1 MGYRSDVKYVMAFAT
16 EEARTKFLGE
26 AALIVADHPDQDVR
40 DIPSAY
46 ELDTY
51 ERRTKPFII
60 RVHHEEVKWF
70 LYINSV
76 RIETELVRVAED
88 DYDADF
94 EFLRIGEDHE
104 DIDSQTS
111 KDILG
116 GDFIEYHRYSEFC

>member
-1 MGYRSDVKYVMAFAT
+1 MGYRSDVKYIIAFKT
-16 EEARTKFLGE
+16 DEDRTKFLGE
-26 AALIVADHPDQDVR
+26 VELTVADHPDQDVR

-46 ELDTY
+46 KLTIY
-51 ERRTKPFII
+51 EQCTKPFII
-60 RVHHEEVKWF
+60 RVHHEDVKW
-70 LYINSV
+70 YDNINSV

-94 EFLRIGEDHE
+94 EFLRIGEDHD

-116 GDFIEYHRYSEFC
+116 GDFIEYRRYSEFC